1 MVLVDIFIWRERRRR
16 LGYGMR
22 ICGCQ
27 GGVAY
32 ISRRIKKRRRGVERG
47 DRRRKKDNREE

>member
-32 ISRRIKKRRRGVERG
+32 ISEDKEEEKRIRKRG
-47 DRRRKKDNREE
+47 